1 MADKPR
7 RILEKSK
14 TVRRRYQ
21 RSNKRFQ
28 FTASQIER
36 IEREEER
43 ERRAAKLREKEK
55 KLREK
60 KKKKA
65 EREAKARE
73 ERKRLGLPDPNA
85 PKVSSSQP
93 LLVNFFGAKK
103 SLQPAREEDRSQE
116 SGTEYSD
123 SEEGAGSVNGDGGQ
137 DASEEKRI
145 EGERADADRSNA
157 GQDSEEGYCD
167 LADEG
172 DFSEAETVVLHNEE
186 NVNDNTVHVA
196 LRQSSRDQVASHL
209 LQSLGDS
216 FEDDTSRLL
225 QDLLPDELDVDDYL
239 AKEES
244 AVNTQRYTAGTSK
257 MTANEGSLSTP
268 KMEHPS
274 GNGHNENATSCGPP
288 ATNLEA
294 AVDKHSEPTAADP
307 PEMPIDIYQ
316 DPEDILAGISTQDL
330 TDGDDDENDDFDDKE
345 NLHPNI
351 VRGQRPQVRNTPRRP
366 KPYSKL
372 QASAEREPL
381 SLLNRDSSAEV
392 DDDDALRKS
401 PSLKPRQ
408 KYTPRDMHKIAGM
421 PSRSFS
427 APASHPSVQA
437 SLSRT
442 YSITDDDDEFG
453 DLDLS
458 PEELEALGAL

>member
-103 SLQPAREEDRSQE
+103 PPQPAREEEDRLPE
-116 SGTEYSD
+116 SDTEYSD
-123 SEEGAGSVNGDGGQ
+123 SEEGAGSVNGD
-137 DASEEKRI
+137 DASEEKRAD
-145 EGERADADRSNA
+145 GERTDVDRSDA
-157 GQDSEEGYCD
+157 RQDGEEGYCD
-167 LADEG
+167 LGDEG

-186 NVNDNTVHVA
+186 DVNDNTFHVA
-196 LRQSSRDQVASHL
+196 LRQSSRDQVAGHL

-225 QDLLPDELDVDDYL
+225 QDLLPEELDVDDYL
-239 AKEES
+239 AKEKA
-244 AVNTQRYTAGTSK
+244 AVNTQRYTTDTSK

-268 KMEHPS
+268 KMERPL
-274 GNGHNENATSCGPP
+274 GKCHNENATSSGPP

-294 AVDKHSEPTAADP
+294 AVDKHPHPTTADP
-307 PEMPIDIYQ
+307 SEMPIDIYQ

-330 TDGDDDENDDFDDKE
+330 TDDDDDENDDFDDKE

-351 VRGQRPQVRNTPRRP
+351 IRGQRSQVRSTPRRP
-366 KPYSKL
+366 NPYSKL

-381 SLLNRDSSAEV
+381 SLLNRDSSTEF
-392 DDDDALRKS
+392 DDDDELRKS

-408 KYTPRDMHKIAGM
+408 KCTPRDMHKTAGM

>member
-1 MADKPR
+1 MPDKPR

-43 ERRAAKLREKEK
+43 ERQAAKLREKEK

-60 KKKKA
+60 KKRKV

-85 PKVSSSQP
+85 PKVSPSQP

-103 SLQPAREEDRSQE
+103 PPQPALEGRKSE
-116 SGTEYSD
+116 SDTEYSD
-123 SEEGAGSVNGDGGQ
+123 SEESSVGDNGGSGQ
-137 DASEEKRI
+137 DPI
-145 EGERADADRSNA
+145 GERRTDERTDTHQSNI
-157 GQDSEEGYCD
+157 GRDSYEYSE
-167 LADEG
+167 LEDEG
-172 DFSEAETVVLHNEE
+172 DFSEAETVVMHNDESVNE
-186 NVNDNTVHVA
+186 NDVDAA
-196 LRQSSRDQVASHL
+196 LRQPSRDQTTSH

-225 QDLLPDELDVDDYL
+225 QELLPDELDVDDYL
-239 AKEES
+239 ARERSENNILRHTADTSNMTTHEPES
-244 AVNTQRYTAGTSK
+244 TLIERPAGNVLTR
-257 MTANEGSLSTP
+257 N
-268 KMEHPS
+268 
-274 GNGHNENATSCGPP
+274 NAGCDPT
-288 ATNLEA
+288 ATNLETTTIDKSLQPA
-294 AVDKHSEPTAADP
+294 TVD
-307 PEMPIDIYQ
+307 PETPVEIYQ
-316 DPEDILAGISTQDL
+316 DTEDILAGISTQDL
-330 TDGDDDENDDFDDKE
+330 EDDGDEDEGDFDDKE

-351 VRGQRPQVRNTPRRP
+351 IRGQRPQIRTTPRQP

-372 QASAEREPL
+372 QAGTGREPL
-381 SLLNRDSSAEV
+381 SLLNRDSSPEY
-392 DDDDALRKS
+392 DDGLCKS
-401 PSLKPRQ
+401 PSLKARQ
-408 KYTPRDMHKIAGM
+408 KCTPNDMHEIASTPKGSS
-421 PSRSFS
+421 SRCFS
-427 APASHPSVQA
+427 APASHPAVRA
-437 SLSRT
+437 SLSRIN
-442 YSITDDDDEFG
+442 SITDDEFG